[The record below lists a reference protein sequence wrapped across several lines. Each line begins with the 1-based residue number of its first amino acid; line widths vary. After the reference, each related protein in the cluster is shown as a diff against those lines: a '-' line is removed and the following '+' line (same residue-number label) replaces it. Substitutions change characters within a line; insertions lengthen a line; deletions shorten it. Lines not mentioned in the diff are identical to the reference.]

1 MKRKM
6 ISVALCTAMVA
17 SMMAGTAV
25 TASAEEKE
33 PRKFAYTCM
42 DGTNPFFVT
51 IEKAIVKQ

>member
-25 TASAEEKE
+25 TASAEEKNLANLLIPVWME
-33 PRKFAYTCM
+33 QTRSS
-42 DGTNPFFVT
+42 
-51 IEKAIVKQ
+51 

>member
-33 PRKFAYTCM
+33 PRKFAYL
-42 DGTNPFFVT
+42 
-51 IEKAIVKQ
+51 